1 MLALVYVFF
10 LLLYVAFSVV
20 VVIAVGRW
28 AAKRGKV
35 RWKWMT
41 GAAAAMWLIVFWD
54 WIPTV
59 LLHRHLCNTWA
70 GVTIYK
76 TPEQWLAKSKVGPRG
91 PLLDA
96 ASLKK
101 GENSFAVASPGERFA
116 VTSISKWYVPFA
128 VNVNTGAIV
137 DRVDATVLAER
148 RTVDAGSPKPGGF
161 GDWRRHFFWLNLEQC
176 SPGTDEYY
184 LYDKQ
189 LRDFAKEVR

>member
-41 GAAAAMWLIVFWD
+41 GAAAVMWLIVFWD

-76 TPEQWLAKSKVGPRG
+76 TPEQWLAENKDKPREPLKDAKSLTQGN
-91 PLLDA
+91 
-96 ASLKK
+96 
-101 GENSFAVASPGERFA
+101 NSFVVALPGERLA
-116 VTSISKWYVPFA
+116 IESVGYWYSPLTIRA
-128 VNVNTGAIV
+128 ATTTTI
-137 DRVDATVLAER
+137 DRVNGTKLVEER
-148 RTVDAGSPKPGGF
+148 SVGAGNPGPDSIGQ
-161 GDWRRHFFWLNLEQC
+161 WRRYFIWLNLEEC
-176 SPGTDEYY
+176 KPGAEEY
-184 LYDKQ
+184 LRTDKQ
-189 LRDFAKEVR
+189 LREAAKALK